1 MIYPLVP
8 QPDGSVTCEVD
19 GQHVRISVADV
30 TPEEAVKVLE
40 NRNTRNRKKTQATI
54 DKLAADMREGFFRF
68 NGDAARFDTDDEML
82 DAQNRYQALVDT
94 GTTAPFLLVENL
106 DPDVMPTIDQDKART
121 VADILT
127 TGGHAGITNM
137 AIVAATA
144 QLLMAGD
151 RQLRSESTDRKRV
164 ALYVEKHLDSLESAA
179 AWAKH
184 VSDQSPRVDI
194 RQYSDRRH
202 CLSPSPLAALHT
214 VMVDR
219 GGDSEMV
226 QNFFEAIA
234 DLTPANH
241 FGTSYPTDSNTGQ
254 SCRNSFHL
262 TRLTSRTWCA
272 IWFAVSFKRL
282 HGAIAELNL
291 KEDKGNDMGDVKS
304 KFYGHGL
311 QQMGY
316 SARRAV

>member
-106 DPDVMPTIDQDKART
+106 DPGVMPTIDQDKART

-219 GGDSEMV
+219 GGDSE
-226 QNFFEAIA
+226 NGPEC
-234 DLTPANH
+234 LRGH
-241 FGTSYPTDSNTGQ
+241 
-254 SCRNSFHL
+254 R
-262 TRLTSRTWCA
+262 RT
-272 IWFAVSFKRL
+272 
-282 HGAIAELNL
+282 
-291 KEDKGNDMGDVKS
+291 
-304 KFYGHGL
+304 
-311 QQMGY
+311 
-316 SARRAV
+316 